1 MAQVTVCFSMDEEL
15 KQNMESVCR
24 KMGFSMEDAFTLF
37 ATKVYR
43 EKRIPLAVSA
53 DPFYSESNMAY
64 LHSVVSQINSGNA
77 TLAEHDLMEN

>member
-43 EKRIPLAVSA
+43 ENLPRHCEEISG
-53 DPFYSESNMAY
+53 SSNSSY
-64 LHSVVSQINSGNA
+64 NLRYTVQRPP
-77 TLAEHDLMEN
+77 